1 MFDEEL
7 LIQHEENLVNM
18 EIEEGDEVND
28 DVNEKETI
36 NDDEQRMRYA
46 YVTE

>member
-1 MFDEEL
+1 
-7 LIQHEENLVNM
+7 M